1 MGCLSAFFHLSGKMT
16 SSLPWLLVLISW
28 NMLSET
34 AGQNPPQGYRYA
46 SYEMIVPRKLTPR
59 YGQNPHTITYLLQIE
74 GKGHIVK
81 LRKKKS
87 FVPKHFPVFTY
98 SREGDLQMDYP
109 FIRDDCFYCG
119 LVKGHPASRVT
130 LSTCSGGLRGLL
142 HLENRTYEI
151 EPVQASATS
160 QHVLYRLEEMVGAVR
175 MRCGLTEEEQRR
187 QEAMIQSTNNVTV
200 QIDARGA
207 WWTHTRYLELAI
219 VIEHER
225 YVRFDRNES
234 HIALQVLD
242 IIHAANSI
250 YEPLAVELS
259 IAGLEIWSEKNLM
272 KIEDTIEQTLLNFA
286 TFVRES
292 LSKHIDLDAAHLL
305 VYKSFGNTLGLVYVR
320 TICLAHWAT
329 GVESYMTYSL
339 FDFTVIFAHELGHNL
354 GMKHDEK
361 YCTCD
366 RHACVMA
373 AYGVSTDKFSNCS
386 YKDYFSVRNRQCLLV
401 PLDPDLMY
409 KFAYCG
415 NKVVEDKE
423 ECDCGSTEQCKLDP
437 CCQSNCMLSPSAA
450 CAFGECCVECQYLPV
465 HKVCREQ
472 VSSCDL
478 PEYCNGTSEWCPEDV
493 YVQDGA
499 PCSDGAYC
507 YHGNCTTHTGQCRM
521 IFGNKATSASK
532 DCFSEM
538 NARGDRFGNCG
549 LRHDTYKKCDT
560 QNILCGRIQCENVDT
575 VPSLEEHSTIINTPL
590 GNRHCWSTDYH
601 PGMEIPDIGAVRDGT
616 PCGTEM
622 MCINGECKKVS
633 LLKYDCNVTKCHNRG
648 ICNTYKHCHC
658 DYGWAPP
665 DCFNEGYGGSID
677 SGPPPPGKASQHIG
691 IIIGI
696 IAAIVFLVFTVVA
709 ILGLGNYFRERFV
722 KKPERTYEEDIKK
735 EENPVPTESE
745 N

>member
-1 MGCLSAFFHLSGKMT
+1 
-16 SSLPWLLVLISW
+16 
-28 NMLSET
+28 
-34 AGQNPPQGYRYA
+34 
-46 SYEMIVPRKLTPR
+46 
-59 YGQNPHTITYLLQIE
+59 
-74 GKGHIVK
+74 K

-109 FIRDDCFYCG
+109 FISDDCFYRG

-234 HIALQVLD
+234 RIALQVLD

-259 IAGLEIWSEKNLM
+259 IAGLEIWSEKNHM
-272 KIEDTIEQTLLNFA
+272 IIEDSMEKTLLNFV
-286 TFVRES
+286 TFVKKS
-292 LSKHIDLDAAHLL
+292 LSKHMHLDAAHLFI
-305 VYKSFGNTLGLVYVR
+305 YKSFGPRLGLAYLR
-320 TICLAHWAT
+320 SICLAHWAS
-329 GVESYMTYSL
+329 GIESYMIPSL
-339 FDFTVIFAHELGHNL
+339 FAISVTFAHAVGHNL

-361 YCTCD
+361 HCTCD
-366 RHACVMA
+366 RHSCVMA

-401 PLDPDLMY
+401 PLDPDRMY

-437 CCQSNCMLSPSAA
+437 CCQSNCMLSPEAT

-560 QNILCGRIQCENVDT
+560 QNILCGRIQCENVYKL
-575 VPSLEEHSTIINTPL
+575 PSLEEHSTIINTPV

-601 PGMEIPDIGAVRDGT
+601 AGMEIPDIGAVRDGT

-622 MCINGECKKVS
+622 MCINGECKNVS
-633 LLKYDCNVTKCHNRG
+633 LLKYDCNVTN
-648 ICNTYKHCHC
+648 
-658 DYGWAPP
+658 
-665 DCFNEGYGGSID
+665 ID
-677 SGPPPPGKASQHIG
+677 T
-691 IIIGI
+691 
-696 IAAIVFLVFTVVA
+696 AIVFLVSTIFAV
-709 ILGLGNYFRERFV
+709 LGLYLFQEASERCLAKEGEFLLSAESYFFMMPGEPPQGEHSISREPPLKSPLLVLPPPRTPEEEAQEERPQIIIVGSMLVYTGRGVSSDIWVLSTIGFV
-722 KKPERTYEEDIKK
+722 GQNQHFELGPETDWQ
-735 EENPVPTESE
+735 PVWLGQDWCYVLRLSCLREQPGVMAWESDSE
-745 N
+745 AEPVESQPAQESPPPGR